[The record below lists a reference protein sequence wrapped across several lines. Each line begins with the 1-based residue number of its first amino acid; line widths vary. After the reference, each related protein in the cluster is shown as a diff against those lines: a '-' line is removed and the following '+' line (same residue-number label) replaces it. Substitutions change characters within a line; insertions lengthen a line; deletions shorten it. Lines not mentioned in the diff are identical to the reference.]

1 MNSDNVWPHVDHD
14 RPLDGL
20 GFVRERFENLMDLQ
34 LDKADAF
41 IGRGDGPR
49 SSSILKGSMFSRDE
63 R

>member
-1 MNSDNVWPHVDHD
+1 MNTGNVWPHVDHD

-49 SSSILKGSMFSRDE
+49 SSSILKGSMFSRDG